1 MTSENKPSLPKRLLS
16 LLSTPFSKNKNPN
29 ETINYDMDSQEI
41 GATQLPSHLKDRY
54 TVVRALGQGGYGVV
68 YLVQDTMIGRLAAMK
83 LLKRASSEG
92 DAVFDHFKQEA
103 RIAGQLDHENIV
115 VIFNAEYADS
125 YAFIVMEYLSE
136 GNLASM
142 IKDRGKFG
150 AYEAVEIIRGILDG
164 LSAAHRMRVVHRDI
178 KPENILFDPKGRP
191 KISDFGVAH
200 LPQEEGGVQ
209 SEDEFMPVGTP
220 CYMPPEQLAGKEDID
235 GRADL
240 YSCGTILYEMLTGQK
255 LYDFPRDSRLDDI
268 LSTVEARDY
277 KRLDEFGLDLPE
289 QLIDFVIK
297 LLKNDREERYAS
309 AMAAL
314 KDLNELREK
323 LKKEKE
329 KTAFPDRIVT
339 SPEDLLE
346 DVMRILLQDGIMAPA
361 ERREIDKR
369 ADRLRVSKEKTRE
382 IEDRIRKEMG
392 LPTLDSL
399 EAYESTYQLMGG
411 DWDSMSHQEKEF
423 LKKTSESLG
432 LQDIERQM
440 IEKDSSESRDT

>member
-1 MTSENKPSLPKRLLS
+1 MPTEDKPSFPKRLLS
-16 LLSTPFSKNKNPN
+16 LLSAPFSKSKVDS
-29 ETINYDMDSQEI
+29 ETLLFEQDSNI
-41 GATQLPSHLKDRY
+41 GGGSLLPSHLEDRY
-54 TVVRALGQGGYGVV
+54 TVVRTLGQGGYGVV

-136 GNLASM
+136 GNLASL
-142 IKDRGKFG
+142 IRDRGNFG
-150 AYEAVEIIRGILDG
+150 AYEAVRIIRGILDG

-191 KISDFGVAH
+191 KISDFGIAH
-200 LPQEEGGVQ
+200 LPCEEGGVL
-209 SEDEFMPVGTP
+209 SDEEFMPVGTP
-220 CYMPPEQLAGKEDID
+220 CYMPPEQIAGKEDID

-240 YSCGTILYEMLTGQK
+240 YSCGAILYEMLTGQK
-255 LYDFPRDSRLDDI
+255 LYNFSKDSRLDDI
-268 LSTVEARDY
+268 LFAVEARDY
-277 KRLDEFGLDLPE
+277 KRLDEFDIELPKE
-289 QLIDFVIK
+289 LNEIVVK
-297 LLKNDREERYAS
+297 LLKNDPEQRYPS

-314 KDLNELREK
+314 KDLNELQEK

-329 KTAFPDRIVT
+329 KQAFPDRIVT
-339 SPEDLLE
+339 SSEDLLE

-361 ERREIDKR
+361 ERREINKR

-382 IEDRIRKEMG
+382 IEDKIRQEMG
-392 LPTLDSL
+392 LPSLDSL

-411 DWDSMSHQEKEF
+411 DWDSLSFQEKEF
-423 LKKTSESLG
+423 LKKTSENLG

-440 IEKDSSESRDT
+440 IEKDSSESREK

>member
-1 MTSENKPSLPKRLLS
+1 MSSENKPSFPQRLLS
-16 LLSTPFSKNKNPN
+16 LLGTPFSKPKEIN
-29 ETINYDMDSQEI
+29 ETLLFDQGQTTMGS
-41 GATQLPSHLKDRY
+41 TQLPKHLQDRY
-54 TVVRALGQGGYGVV
+54 KVMRTLGQGGYGVV
-68 YLVQDTMIGRLAAMK
+68 YLVQDMMIGRLAAMK
-83 LLKRASSEG
+83 LLKKASSKG

-115 VIFNAEYADS
+115 VIFNAEYEDN

-142 IKDRGKFG
+142 INEKGQ
-150 AYEAVEIIRGILDG
+150 YPPQEAMLVVRGILDG

-200 LPQEEGGVQ
+200 LPKEEGGVL
-209 SEDEFMPVGTP
+209 SKEEFMPVGTP
-220 CYMPPEQLAGKEDID
+220 CYMSPEQLAGKEDID
-235 GRADL
+235 SRADL
-240 YSCGTILYEMLTGQK
+240 YSCGAILYEMLTGQK
-255 LYDFPRDSRLDDI
+255 LYDIPRDTRLDDI
-268 LSTVEARDY
+268 LKIVRACDY
-277 KRLDEFGLDLPE
+277 KRLATFKVEYPEGLIEFVE
-289 QLIDFVIK
+289 K
-297 LLKNDREERYAS
+297 LLSVDREGRYQS
-309 AMAAL
+309 SMAAL
-314 KDLNELREK
+314 NDLNELLDKIE
-323 LKKEKE
+323 KEKE
-329 KTAFPDRIVT
+329 TTAFPDRIVT
-339 SPEDLLE
+339 SPTDLLE

-382 IEDRIRKEMG
+382 IEEKIRKEMG
-392 LPTLDSL
+392 LPSLDSL

-423 LKKTSESLG
+423 LKKTSENLG

-440 IEKDSSESRDT
+440 IEKDSAESRDS

>member
-1 MTSENKPSLPKRLLS
+1 MFEQNQ
-16 LLSTPFSKNKNPN
+16 STVGS
-29 ETINYDMDSQEI
+29 
-41 GATQLPSHLKDRY
+41 TQLPKHLQDRY
-54 TVVRALGQGGYGVV
+54 KVMRTLGQGGYGVV
-68 YLVQDTMIGRLAAMK
+68 YLVQDMMIGRLAAMK
-83 LLKRASSEG
+83 LLKKASSEG

-115 VIFNAEYADS
+115 VIFNAEYEDN

-142 IKDRGKFG
+142 INEKGQ
-150 AYEAVEIIRGILDG
+150 YPPQEAMLIVQGILDG

-200 LPQEEGGVQ
+200 LPKEEGGVL
-209 SEDEFMPVGTP
+209 SKEEFMPVGTP
-220 CYMPPEQLAGKEDID
+220 CYMSPEQLAGKEDID
-235 GRADL
+235 SRADL
-240 YSCGTILYEMLTGQK
+240 YSCGAILYEMLTGQK
-255 LYDFPRDSRLDDI
+255 LYDIPRDTRLDDI
-268 LSTVEARDY
+268 LKIVDGCDY
-277 KRLDEFGLDLPE
+277 KKLSTFNIEYPEGLVEFVE
-289 QLIDFVIK
+289 K
-297 LLKNDREERYAS
+297 LLAVDREGRYQS
-309 AMAAL
+309 SMAAL
-314 KDLNELREK
+314 NDLNELLDKIE
-323 LKKEKE
+323 KEKE
-329 KTAFPDRIVT
+329 TTAFPDRIVT
-339 SPEDLLE
+339 SPTDLLE

-361 ERREIDKR
+361 ERREINKR

-382 IEDRIRKEMG
+382 IEEKIRKEMG
-392 LPTLDSL
+392 LPSLDSL

-440 IEKDSSESRDT
+440 IEKDSAESRDS